1 MIILEEKRL
10 EKIPCTYQ
18 DWMNC
23 FNQMKEEPL
32 SRIGYEQFSMGEF
45 WGSEATL
52 VSLENQMVDAINV
65 VLNRIV
71 KRFLKDFNEC
81 LMFNELSQM
90 DSLFKK
96 LKKDINRVM
105 FFLDLNFLSD
115 NFKKELY
122 NSVSEQ
128 MLSFWNDTIDFLQ
141 KQANEYYNSD
151 LEDVLFL
158 IKRIKLFS

>member
-1 MIILEEKRL
+1 
-10 EKIPCTYQ
+10 
-18 DWMNC
+18 MNC

-32 SRIGYEQFSMGEF
+32 SKIDYEQFSKGEF
-45 WGSEATL
+45 WGSETTL

-71 KRFLKDFNEC
+71 KRFLKDFNEY
-81 LMFNELSQM
+81 LVFNELSQM
-90 DSLFKK
+90 DNLFKK
-96 LKKDINRVM
+96 LKKDINHVM

-115 NFKKELY
+115 DFKKELY

-128 MLSFWNDTIDFLQ
+128 MLVFWNDTIDFLQ